1 MKTIDRVCFPGPN
14 KYHRCG
20 FRFTLTFFS
29 QGPNVPYRRHHV
41 PTEKV
46 AVPVILKVPHL
57 GSCAPKSLMM
67 RRTLSSE
74 TGSSAFL
81 DLGCVWGHC
90 GGVWWDFGFCWGC
103 FLRREELEWERWWG
117 WGLEV
122 EGGQKV
128 LLVLILVKEN
138 FVTRRFFFWRSSEVP
153 WERERERKI
162 EKCEGSGFRP

>member
-1 MKTIDRVCFPGPN
+1 MVSTSKGSTRVFAARIPASFTDENFAGPN

-46 AVPVILKVPHL
+46 AIPVVLKVPHL
-57 GSCAPKSLMM
+57 GSCARESLMM

-81 DLGCVWGHC
+81 DPGCV
-90 GGVWWDFGFCWGC
+90 
-103 FLRREELEWERWWG
+103 
-117 WGLEV
+117 
-122 EGGQKV
+122 
-128 LLVLILVKEN
+128 
-138 FVTRRFFFWRSSEVP
+138 
-153 WERERERKI
+153 
-162 EKCEGSGFRP
+162 